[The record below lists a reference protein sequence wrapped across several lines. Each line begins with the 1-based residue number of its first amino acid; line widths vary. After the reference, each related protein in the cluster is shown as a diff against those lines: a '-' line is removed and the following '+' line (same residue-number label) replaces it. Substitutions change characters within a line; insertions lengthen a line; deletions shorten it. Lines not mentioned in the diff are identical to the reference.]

1 MRDIVI
7 LGSTGSIGV
16 QALELVAA
24 NPDLFRV
31 VGLSAGSQNLPLLF
45 EQARTFRVPVVGTT
59 ASRDA
64 WGSLADG
71 IAVIDGALASTE
83 IAAIP
88 CDIVLNGITGSI
100 GLGPTLSALGAGNK
114 VALANKESLVAGGPL
129 VMKFGADRIIPVDSE
144 HSALYQALLAGKRDQ
159 VKKFIITASG
169 GAFRDRKDLTGV
181 TLEEALMHPTWSMGP
196 MVTINS
202 ATLMN
207 KGLEI
212 IEVDEDYR
220 PVFDTVR
227 AGVDQLVQAIQ
238 PQAAI
243 RQAGQIVFTTGA
255 WIGKLLDLPVEAER
269 TVLGWFSPVC
279 DFANF
284 SEKNLPVWIV
294 DSEASGHFYGFP
306 THGIPGFKLGRLRE
320 TPSPSV
326 DPGKPRVEP
335 NQEDEADM
343 RQFVSRYFPS
353 ANGPILSMVS
363 CFFENTPDRSPIIDG
378 VPGVEGAWV
387 LGGFSGHGFKY
398 ATVTGEIAKDLVTKG
413 SSTQNLAPFKASRFV
428 IKASS

>member
-1 MRDIVI
+1 VRDIVI

-45 EQARTFRVPVVGTT
+45 EQAKTFRVPVVGTT

-71 IAVIDGALASTE
+71 VAVIDGPLASTE

-100 GLGPTLSALGAGNK
+100 GLGPTLAALGAGNK

-129 VMKFGADRIIPVDSE
+129 VMAFGADRIIPVDSE
-144 HSALYQALLAGKRDQ
+144 HSALYQALLAGKRSE

-181 TLEEALMHPTWSMGP
+181 TLDEALMHPTWSMGP

-212 IEVDEDYR
+212 IEAHYL
-220 PVFDTVR
+220 FDMPYSQIDAVIHPQSVIHSMVEYIDGSTIAQLSPPNMKGPIGYALGYPDRVKR
-227 AGVDQLVQAIQ
+227 ATTPIDWTSSHQWNFEAIDTEKF
-238 PQAAI
+238 ASIDLA
-243 RQAGQIVFTTGA
+243 RQAGQMGSIATATLNAANEVAVQSFIDKRLEFSEIVKVVAQSLSRVDKG
-255 WIGKLLDLPVEAER
+255 DLR
-269 TVLGWFSPVC
+269 
-279 DFANF
+279 DFADV
-284 SEKNLPVWIV
+284 S
-294 DSEASGHFYGFP
+294 A
-306 THGIPGFKLGRLRE
+306 
-320 TPSPSV
+320 
-326 DPGKPRVEP
+326 VEQ
-335 NQEDEADM
+335 NARMITAE
-343 RQFVSRYFPS
+343 Y
-353 ANGPILSMVS
+353 I
-363 CFFENTPDRSPIIDG
+363 
-378 VPGVEGAWV
+378 EG
-387 LGGFSGHGFKY
+387 
-398 ATVTGEIAKDLVTKG
+398 
-413 SSTQNLAPFKASRFV
+413 LAQ
-428 IKASS
+428 

>member
-24 NPDLFRV
+24 HPDLFRV

-129 VMKFGADRIIPVDSE
+129 VMKFGADRIVPVDSE

-159 VKKFIITASG
+159 VKKFVITASG

-212 IEVDEDYR
+212 IEAHYLFDMPYSQIDAVIHPQSVIHSMVEYIDGSTIAQLSPPNMKGPIGYALGYPDRLKRATSPVDWTSAHQWNFA
-220 PVFDTVR
+220 PIDTEKFESITLAR
-227 AGVDQLVQAIQ
+227 HAGQMGSIATATLNAANEVAVQSFIDKRLEFSEIVKVVAQSLSRVDQ
-238 PQAAI
+238 
-243 RQAGQIVFTTGA
+243 G
-255 WIGKLLDLPVEAER
+255 DLR
-269 TVLGWFSPVC
+269 
-279 DFANF
+279 DFADV
-284 SEKNLPVWIV
+284 S
-294 DSEASGHFYGFP
+294 A
-306 THGIPGFKLGRLRE
+306 
-320 TPSPSV
+320 
-326 DPGKPRVEP
+326 VEQ
-335 NQEDEADM
+335 NARM
-343 RQFVSRYFPS
+343 
-353 ANGPILSMVS
+353 
-363 CFFENTPDRSPIIDG
+363 
-378 VPGVEGAWV
+378 
-387 LGGFSGHGFKY
+387 
-398 ATVTGEIAKDLVTKG
+398 IAAEYIEELVK
-413 SSTQNLAPFKASRFV
+413 
-428 IKASS
+428 